1 MIDKGYPLVHVQH
14 HVVSNDIIMHALDNS
29 LPFISFLFSLSLSLF
44 LFFSPQVGSVLSQ
57 IIGHEGPGSA
67 AYYLKKQ
74 RWITALSAGTAFNIT
89 LFNLQWTNTEIQPLY
104 L

>member
-14 HVVSNDIIMHALDNS
+14 HVVSNDIIMHALDTAYLS
-29 LPFISFLFSLSLSLF
+29 SPSSSLSLF

-74 RWITALSAGTAFNIT
+74 RWITALSAGKAFNIT